1 MEHPTNRELDSIEM
15 ELRTH
20 EVQCDE
26 RWRTTFKRLEG
37 IEDSLFRIE
46 SRTVKIGGGLIFFLA
61 SLLVTVLSGKII

>member
-37 IEDSLFRIE
+37 IEEALFRIE
-46 SRTVKIGGGLIFFLA
+46 ARTVKIGGGLIFFLA